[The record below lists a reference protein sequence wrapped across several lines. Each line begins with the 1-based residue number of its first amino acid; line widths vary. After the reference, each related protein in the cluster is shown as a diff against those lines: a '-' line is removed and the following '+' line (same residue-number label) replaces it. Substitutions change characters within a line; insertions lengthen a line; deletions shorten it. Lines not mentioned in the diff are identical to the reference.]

1 MVKAKRSIPRTC
13 HCGSGKL
20 PGIMREHGWC
30 CGECFNDFRRCPG
43 SAQPIECGECGTT
56 FRGEPTETP
65 CPRCGSHDHLVPVN
79 AQIVRTAIKATVR
92 GMEG

>member
-30 CGECFNDFRRCPG
+30 CGECFNDFRRCSG
-43 SAQPIECGECGTT
+43 SAQT
-56 FRGEPTETP
+56 
-65 CPRCGSHDHLVPVN
+65 
-79 AQIVRTAIKATVR
+79 VRTAVKASVR
-92 GMEG
+92 GMEAQ

>member
-30 CGECFNDFRRCPG
+30 CGECFNDFHRCPG
-43 SAQPIECGECGTT
+43 AEHPDRAVVNETLLSTNDPNQRDMWQRVLRALDAQ
-56 FRGEPTETP
+56 
-65 CPRCGSHDHLVPVN
+65 
-79 AQIVRTAIKATVR
+79 AQRTAHKATVR
-92 GMEG
+92 GIEG